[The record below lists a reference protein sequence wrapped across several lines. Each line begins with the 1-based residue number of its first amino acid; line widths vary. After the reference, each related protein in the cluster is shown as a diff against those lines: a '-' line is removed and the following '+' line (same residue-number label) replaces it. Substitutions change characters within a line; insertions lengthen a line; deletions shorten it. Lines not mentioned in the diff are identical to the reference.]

1 MKNKISTTRLVYSF
15 LDYFNN
21 LMQTEYDIS
30 SYYINANSTSI
41 NFIGS
46 KLQNYIAQHSK
57 KNATNKLFITL
68 SINDSK
74 SNSMRDSKRLL
85 NEVLEKFNSSFWNSN
100 ILDMLELYEPD
111 ATIKIFSKDHYY
123 PIQNYLIVIV
133 NLPQNLSI
141 EIVVSTNKMSKRL
154 IEKDESGIPI
164 EYHSSLAKNIKLF
177 DEERKKL

>member
-1 MKNKISTTRLVYSF
+1 MKNKISTTRLVYNF
-15 LDYFNN
+15 LDYFNS

-41 NFIGS
+41 NFIGR

-74 SNSMRDSKRLL
+74 SKSMKDSKRLL
-85 NEVLEKFNSSFWNSN
+85 TEVLKNFNRSFWNSN
-100 ILDMLELYEPD
+100 ILDMLEQYEPD

-123 PIQNYLIVIV
+123 PIQNYLIVII
-133 NLPQNLSI
+133 NLPKDLSI
-141 EIVVSTNKMSKRL
+141 EFIISTNTMSRRL

-164 EYHSSLAKNIKLF
+164 EYHSSLFKNIKLF
-177 DEERKKL
+177 DEERKRL